1 MSLLAHSYVCA
12 QAKAVQAALD
22 GRLQDCKQW
31 QQMKKMMQAKG
42 QEVVALRQ
50 RLAKYEPQE
59 VPSAETG
66 ATVSS

>member
-1 MSLLAHSYVCA
+1 M
-12 QAKAVQAALD
+12 QAKAIQAALD
-22 GRLQDCKQW
+22 GRLQDSKQW

-59 VPSAETG
+59 VASAETG
-66 ATVSS
+66 AAARS